1 MEVKTS
7 RLFLLANALSLSEL
21 LATAHM
27 NIGSDETLEKL
38 RSFESICREHGL
50 SITPQRVAIYKELV
64 SSPDHPSAISIF
76 NKVREYF
83 SNISLDTV
91 NRTLLTFQKIGLARV
106 VESSGDPKRFDPNLE
121 PHHHFR
127 CIRCGK
133 IVDFKSKSYDGLE
146 LPPELDDKFM
156 VMEKIVHLE
165 GFCDKCRAT

>member
-1 MEVKTS
+1 
-7 RLFLLANALSLSEL
+7 
-21 LATAHM
+21 M
-27 NIGSDETLEKL
+27 NDESGMTKEKL
-38 RSFESICREHGL
+38 LSFERACREHSL
-50 SITPQRVAIYKELV
+50 SITPQRVAIYKELI
-64 SSPDHPSAISIF
+64 SSEEHPSAVTIF

-83 SNISLDTV
+83 ANISLDTV
-91 NRTLLTFQKIGLARV
+91 NRTLLTFQKIGLAKV

-146 LPPELDDKFM
+146 IPPELDDKFV

-165 GFCDKCRAT
+165 GFCDQCKPT

>member
-1 MEVKTS
+1 MNGGDHRTEE
-7 RLFLLANALSLSEL
+7 RLL
-21 LATAHM
+21 
-27 NIGSDETLEKL
+27 
-38 RSFESICREHGL
+38 SFESICREHGL
-50 SITPQRVAIYKELV
+50 SITPQRFAIYKELI
-64 SSPDHPSAISIF
+64 SSAEHPSAVTIF

-127 CIRCGK
+127 CLRCGK
-133 IVDFKSKSYDGLE
+133 IVDFKSNSYDALE
-146 LPPELDDKFM
+146 VPPELDDKFV

-165 GFCDKCRAT
+165 GFCDKCRAR